1 MLRTWNEKG
10 RIAGAVLLLAAG
22 LPACAPT
29 TQMPQITDQAAA
41 EEAQKQREFAI
52 RERVRM
58 EQRLQP
64 VAWRIRLEN
73 AELCGDAARG
83 GSGMQTMAQE
93 DGQPEFRPVLASLY
107 GIQEQATILQTIPGG
122 PADGAGLKPGDVLVA
137 LNGEAVPKGKD
148 GNKFLSDKIGVAAG
162 PVALTVRRDGAER
175 PVHLHP
181 ARICA
186 YPVTLQTDERVNAF
200 ADGRAIHVTTGL
212 VRFVASDDELAL
224 IVGHELAHNTMDH
237 IGKQRGNRI
246 AGRFVGAVLDAFL
259 GGTGVFTQIGEEAA
273 GGAYSQDFEAE
284 ADYVG
289 VYYAARAGYDVKG
302 AADLW
307 RRMATANPAAIH
319 LAGSTHPSTAKR
331 FLAIEAAADEVA
343 AKAAKGEALAPTMK
357 PKDDQGAT
365 DRE

>member
-1 MLRTWNEKG
+1 MVFTRKANGWVLG
-10 RIAGAVLLLAAG
+10 GALLLAAG
-22 LPACAPT
+22 LTACAPT

-41 EEAQKQREFAI
+41 EEARKQREFAI
-52 RERVRM
+52 RERMRM
-58 EQRLQP
+58 EQRLQA
-64 VAWRIRLEN
+64 VAWRVRLAS
-73 AELCGDAARG
+73 AELCADAVRA
-83 GSGMQTMAQE
+83 GSGMQTMVQE

-122 PADGAGLKPGDVLVA
+122 PADKAGLKPGDVLVA

-148 GNKFLSDKIGVAAG
+148 GNKFLSDKIGATTGAVDLKAKRGADEAAVQLQ
-162 PVALTVRRDGAER
+162 PE
-175 PVHLHP
+175 
-181 ARICA
+181 RICA
-186 YPVTLQTDERVNAF
+186 FPAQLKTDDRVNAF
-200 ADGRAIHVTTGL
+200 ADGRGIYVTTGL
-212 VRFVASDDELAL
+212 MRFVATDDELAL

-237 IGKQRGNRI
+237 IAKQRGNRI

-331 FLAIEAAADEVA
+331 FLAIEAAADEVVK
-343 AKAAKGEALAPTMK
+343 KAAGGEPLAPTVK
-357 PKDDQGAT
+357 AP
-365 DRE
+365 E